1 MTTTAPR
8 TPVPSRWSEQG
19 RRNARA
25 QQRAFAE
32 LRDRYPDEYR
42 DLYLRIKAEIY
53 AECGDLP
60 AESMSA

>member
-1 MTTTAPR
+1 MSAAR
-8 TPVPSRWSEQG
+8 GAELS

-42 DLYLRIKAEIY
+42 EAYDRHKAAIY
-53 AECGDLP
+53 AECGELP
-60 AESMSA
+60 ELADVAA